1 MIRSRVGDGWFAARW
16 QAPGCTASGS
26 YLCSCTLTAGGDY
39 GPVTLPVSSLRAK
52 VHSSLDTIQSPSPA
66 YEAVKSL
73 SKVVDWPVE
82 AKISKQVR
90 EISWLV
96 DM

>member
-1 MIRSRVGDGWFAARW
+1 MVCGPLAAARMHG
-16 QAPGCTASGS
+16 QRLLSMLLYPA
-26 YLCSCTLTAGGDY
+26 AGGDY
-39 GPVTLPVSSLRAK
+39 GPVTLPVWSLRAK